1 MYCLKCKNPD
11 TKVIDS
17 RVTDDGKSIRRRR
30 ECEKCGSRF
39 TTFEKMEFT
48 NFLVSKSDGNKE
60 LYDREKVKKSIY
72 LTCNK
77 RDIDPEIIDTM
88 ISDLESQWGGNKKGV
103 TSKRIGKDILCE
115 LKKIDKVAF
124 IRYASVYHNFE
135 TPEDFVEFINENKN
149 TSCK

>member
-1 MYCLKCKNPD
+1 MYCLKCKNTD

-17 RVTDDGKSIRRRR
+17 RVTDDGKAIRRRR

-48 NFLVSKSDGNKE
+48 NFLVSKSDGNKQ
-60 LYDREKVKKSIY
+60 LYDRDKVKKSIY

-77 RDIDPEIIDTM
+77 RDIDPDVIDDM
-88 ISDLESQWGGNKKGV
+88 ITNLESEWGGNKKLV
-103 TSKRIGKDILCE
+103 TSTRIWKDILCA

-135 TPEDFVEFINENKN
+135 NEENFIEFIKENKN
-149 TSCK
+149 TSC

>member
-17 RVTDDGKSIRRRR
+17 RVTDDGKAIRRRR
-30 ECEKCGSRF
+30 ECEKCKSRF

-48 NFLVSKSDGNKE
+48 NFLVVKSDWSKE

-77 RDIDPEIIDTM
+77 RDINPDVIDSM
-88 ISDLESQWGGNKKGV
+88 ITDLESEWWGNKKLV
-103 TSKRIGKDILCE
+103 TSKRIWKDILYE
-115 LKKIDKVAF
+115 LRKIDKVAY

-135 TPEDFVEFINENKN
+135 TPEDFIDFIKQNEN
-149 TSCK
+149 TSR